1 VSQFEIIP
9 LIPQIAGIIR
19 PARLQ
24 VVALSHLLLLWF
36 EGTYQEQAG
45 LGVRDGEGRV
55 PGKVREGGVDLG
67 ELGGGD
73 QEGEASGGG
82 EERGGYGEDVG
93 EAFDGAEGDYVE
105 GGGGEGFGADVLY
118 IDVRQCKGAGEFAE
132 EGGFLLIGFDQGEGD
147 VRGPELDGD
156 AREAGARA
164 EVCEAGFGLRAL
176 GFGNVNVKI
185 FHHRGHRGRHRVERE
200 EVASGEEGFAE
211 VAGDDF
217 FLVADGGEVDAS
229 VPAEEYIDV
238 RRYAFIEGV
247 VGRWSSVVGI
257 L

>member
-1 VSQFEIIP
+1 
-9 LIPQIAGIIR
+9 
-19 PARLQ
+19 
-24 VVALSHLLLLWF
+24 
-36 EGTYQEQAG
+36 
-45 LGVRDGEGRV
+45 
-55 PGKVREGGVDLG
+55 VDLG

-147 VRGPELDGD
+147 VVGPEFDGD

-164 EVCEAGFGLRAL
+164 EVCYAVVSRWSLVVGK
-176 GFGNVNVKI
+176 VKT
-185 FHHRGHRGRHRVERE
+185 FHHRGHGINLRE

-217 FLVADGGEVDAS
+217 FWIADGGEVDAG
-229 VPAEEYIDV
+229 VPAEE
-238 RRYAFIEGV
+238 
-247 VGRWSSVVGI
+247 
-257 L
+257 